1 MEELLS
7 VGMAWLIRLF
17 PNVLNISAV
26 ASVVIL
32 FVLLAR
38 LMLRRAPKV
47 FSYALWLVVL
57 LRLLAPITIH
67 SPVSVVPEVQ
77 ATSEKQINQAL
88 PSFDYVSGEDRADNI
103 RNQMQAEQQGPGT
116 PYVTVSTTVDPAVY
130 LAIIWIAGIAFMLFR
145 SALSYLR
152 IRRQTRIALPLSGNA
167 YIADDVQSP
176 FVIGFFRPKIYLPG
190 TLTDSEQ
197 DLILCHERH
206 HIRRGD
212 HIFKAL
218 GFLALNIHWFNP
230 LVWLAFILASRDME
244 MSCDEAVIRELGEN
258 VRAEYSAA
266 LLNLAVGRRLI
277 SGTPLAFGEGD
288 PKGRIRNLAKWK
300 KPTFFVVLICV
311 LLCTVLAV
319 SLLTSPST
327 KQAGELSGSSQYFVL
342 NEEKTIWSGAV
353 EKYGPD
359 ALVAVGLK
367 ETTGPLAFSV
377 DASYRTGENA
387 QWISLGPRL
396 LNTPQE
402 VCTFRVPA
410 GCSYTVS
417 AIPTQGKSGYAE
429 FQISDSG
436 IFALADIPKSDVEQ
450 ITLRNLHNGA
460 YTYITEETAISRLC
474 SFLDSIYGVNSGS
487 AKGYYEG
494 TYEITLSFSGTSEQ
508 FSLAFG
514 DNDTFYLGKGED
526 GYPIRYLLMANTT
539 ANVVA
544 HFSPYD
550 ASQFDWAVAGKTEAA
565 AETAPSDDWGVSIRP
580 ERVTRTGATAA
591 FVYSGSVPGETGA
604 ELTYGDFL
612 SLDRLENGS
621 WVSVPE
627 KPGYE
632 YFVGDSSYPVV
643 DGYGMVHEWQSRFG
657 ELADGRYR
665 LGKLVTLTRPDGTF
679 SQQMVY
685 GEFSIP
691 DSILTGPIPLAEL
704 PEIYS
709 AEQAMIDGCFV
720 MTDGV
725 AMDNK
730 EVFTQFASNAES
742 GIPGSVRIVNWHYG
756 DDARWSAVD
765 LTFDGTAYTITT
777 QDSNTYT
784 FRFLKRYAGEK
795 EKEDDPYD
803 AYEYYVLVNTP
814 DATFQDIQSGKLGE
828 LDHWTVYA
836 DWIFYPRKPEL
847 PADPIYAV
855 LEFKGSSLVVV
866 TDAERVEKIHW
877 LFDSG
882 SLLGYEPKTHSIGVG
897 LNLILTDRSGEDFII
912 ELDPDQDICRING
925 EYVSYGA
932 ADEPDYIAKLWEYL
946 GITQWPDIVY
956 QQCENAL
963 RP

>member
-7 VGMAWLIRLF
+7 VGMGRLIQLF
-17 PNVLNISAV
+17 PDVLNISAV

-38 LMLRRAPKV
+38 LLLRRAPKL

-57 LRLLAPITIH
+57 LRLLVPVTIH

-77 ATSEKQINQAL
+77 ATSEQQINQVL
-88 PSFDYVSGEDRADNI
+88 PAFDYVSSEDRAMNAH
-103 RNQMQAEQQGPGT
+103 NQTQAEQQGPGT
-116 PYVTVSTTVDPAVY
+116 PYVTVSTTVDPATY
-130 LAIIWIAGIAFMLFR
+130 LALIWIAGIAVMLCC
-145 SALSYLR
+145 SGLSYLR
-152 IRRQTRIALPLSGNA
+152 IRRQTRVVLPLSGNV

-176 FVIGFFRPKIYLPG
+176 FVIGFLRPKIYLPG
-190 TLTDSEQ
+190 SLTDSER
-197 DLILCHERH
+197 DVILCHERH

-218 GFLALNIHWFNP
+218 GFLALSIHWFNP

-244 MSCDEAVIRELGEN
+244 MSCDEAVIRKLGED

-266 LLNLAVGRRLI
+266 LLNLAVGHRLI

-300 KPTFFVVLICV
+300 KPTFFIILICV
-311 LLCTVLAV
+311 LLCALLAV
-319 SLLTSPST
+319 CLLTSPST

-342 NEEKTIWSGAV
+342 NEEKIIWSGAA
-353 EKYGPD
+353 EKYGED
-359 ALVAVGLK
+359 TLVAVGFR
-367 ETTGPLAFSV
+367 ETTGPRAFVV
-377 DASYRTGENA
+377 DVHYRTEESEL
-387 QWISLGPRL
+387 WLSLGPL
-396 LNTPQE
+396 PLDTPQE

-410 GCSYTVS
+410 GCSYRVS
-417 AIPTQGKSGYAE
+417 AIPTQGRSGYAE
-429 FQISDSG
+429 LQVSDSG
-436 IFALADIPKSDVEQ
+436 VYALADIPKRGVEQ

-460 YTYITEETAISRLC
+460 YTYITEETDISRLC
-474 SFLDSIYGVNSGS
+474 TYLDSIYGVDSGS

-494 TYEITLSFSGTSEQ
+494 TYEITLSFADTSEQ

-514 DNDTFYLGKGED
+514 DSDAFYLGKGED
-526 GYPIRYLLMANTT
+526 GYPIRYLLMANSA
-539 ANVVA
+539 ANIVA
-544 HFSPYD
+544 HLSPYD
-550 ASQFDWAVAGKTEAA
+550 ASCFDWDILRQTEAA
-565 AETAPSDDWGVSIRP
+565 EETDPSDDWGVSIKP
-580 ERVTRTGATAA
+580 ERVTRTGATAT

-621 WVSVPE
+621 WVSLPE

-679 SQQMVY
+679 SQRMVY

-704 PEIYS
+704 PELYS
-709 AEQAMIDGCFV
+709 AEQAMLDGCFV
-720 MTDGV
+720 TTDGV

-730 EVFTQFASNAES
+730 EVFTRFAANAES

-777 QDSNTYT
+777 QDSNTYS
-784 FRFLKRYAGEK
+784 FRFLKHYTGEK
-795 EKEDDPYD
+795 DREDDPYD

-836 DWIFYPRKPEL
+836 DWIFYPRKPGL
-847 PADPIYAV
+847 PVDPIYAS
-855 LEFKGSSLVVV
+855 LEFMGSSLVVV

-882 SLLGYEPKTHSIGVG
+882 ALLGYEPKTHSVGVG
-897 LNLILTDRSGEDFII
+897 LNLILTDRSGEDFVI
-912 ELDPDQDICRING
+912 ELDPDHDICRING
-925 EYVSYGA
+925 EYVFYGA
-932 ADEPDYIAKLWEYL
+932 PDEPDYIVKLWEYL